1 MKGDI
6 FVLVEHLKGEISD
19 ITFELLS
26 CGKAIKEQTGGTL
39 FAILLGHNLKS
50 LIPDLGCADKVIYVD
65 DENLS
70 EFSPEAYK
78 MVLVHL
84 LREKDFLFFLVGN
97 TSYGMDIAS
106 ALAAEL
112 EVSCVVNCK
121 DFRFEED
128 NFIFI
133 TQTHGGKILN
143 EVSVPNKAVI
153 SILPGSFSAEEGKR
167 EGSPSIEEIKSPVS
181 LSTLKVR
188 FKRIIEPEITDVD
201 ISKQNILV
209 SVGRGIQ
216 SKDNIPLVEELAQL
230 LGGVVGS
237 TRPVIDQGW
246 LPLSRLIGRSGKA
259 VKPKLYLALGISGAL
274 EHQEGMKG
282 SELIIAVNTDP
293 TAPIFDIAHYGVEK
307 DLFEIVPLIVQ
318 RLKERKGS

>member
-39 FAILLGHNLKS
+39 FAILLGHNLKT
-50 LIPDLGCADKVIYVD
+50 LIPNLGCADKVIYLD

-70 EFSPEAYK
+70 EFSSEAYK

-84 LREKDFLFFLVGN
+84 LLEKDFLFFLVGN

-106 ALAAEL
+106 VLAPEL
-112 EVSCVVNCK
+112 GASCLVNCK

-128 NFIFI
+128 NFVFT

-143 EVSVPNKAVI
+143 EISVLNKAII
-153 SILPGSFSAEEGKR
+153 SVLPGSFSAEEGKR
-167 EGSPSIEEIKSPVS
+167 ERSPSVEEVKSPVS
-181 LSTLKVR
+181 LSALKVR
-188 FKRIIEPEITDVD
+188 FKGIIEPEVTDID
-201 ISKQNILV
+201 ISKQDVLV

-216 SKDNIPLVEELAQL
+216 SKDNISLAEELAQL
-230 LGGVVGS
+230 LGGAVGS

-246 LPLSRLIGRSGKA
+246 FSLSRLIGRSGKV

-274 EHQEGMKG
+274 EHQEGIKA

-293 TAPIFDIAHYGVEK
+293 AAPIFDIAHYGVER

-318 RLKERKGS
+318 RLKERKSS